1 VSDLERLL
9 KDSLRSVG
17 EGFHPS
23 DPPAARERFLRQ
35 RRGRTIGL
43 FAGGTVLAGAA
54 AALAVIAFWS
64 LGTTPERD
72 VPVASTST
80 DAVVSASID
89 VGVGSEPSGV
99 GSGAGYVWVANSG
112 SGTVSKV
119 DPATNEVEREIDMGF
134 AGAPDDVVVRTGWVW
149 VVSDAGELARIEP
162 DRGVVEPVATVGD
175 GGHLD
180 IAPGTGEDL
189 WLLETGGDA
198 YQFDGATGEELL
210 HLPGGEDP
218 TDVSTSDGT
227 VWIYDRGAGEVISYD
242 VDDGRELDRITV
254 GSSKYADLS
263 AGEGYTWFYRG
274 FDGTLLQIE
283 QETGSVLK
291 EHVLGGTF
299 GAISIGPDAVYALVV
314 DGGSSGS
321 GRGELFRFDADDS
334 TRLGKTVPLA
344 DLPFD
349 VDWGQDAIWITN
361 NSGDTVTRI
370 DLVPKGTTP
379 SPDPTPEVA
388 FAEAIFY
395 YAAGGDI
402 RAYNEDGSSEAVTDT
417 NEVETSPSVAPDG
430 SALVFQRGEGPEAK
444 ILYLP
449 LTEDAIYGP
458 PGEETVISD
467 GEAPSFGPD
476 GRLAWA
482 TLPKNGPAITHVSV
496 GTIGT
501 DDRIDIPVDSGL
513 GPFTI
518 HRIEWTSDA
527 GSLFFHASYEGD
539 TIYRA
544 DVPPPGGDASNV
556 VLEEVV
562 PIEEG
567 AAFVSPAID
576 GADALHL
583 IRLCCGTYPE
593 WGDLTTAD
601 LGVVRNGTF
610 EKTLGLD
617 DLGWEPS
624 FDVVASWAGGLDYES
639 AAGWSVADKQTWF
652 VTNQEELWLIDAESR
667 EMDNLELSGVV
678 AVEPVPGAVTD

>member
-1 VSDLERLL
+1 MSDLERLL

-17 EGFHPS
+17 EGFHPR
-23 DPPAARERFLRQ
+23 DPLAARERFLR
-35 RRGRTIGL
+35 RRRRRTIGL
-43 FAGGTVLAGAA
+43 VAGGTALAGAA
-54 AALAVIAFWS
+54 AAVAAIAFWS
-64 LGTTPERD
+64 VGTAPERD

-80 DAVVSASID
+80 DAVVSARID
-89 VGVGSEPSGV
+89 VGNGAEPSGV

-119 DPATNEVEREIDMGF
+119 DPTTNEVEQEITMDF
-134 AGAPDDVVVRTGWVW
+134 AGTPDDVVVRTGWVW

-198 YQFDGATGEELL
+198 YQIDGATGEQLM
-210 HLPGGEDP
+210 HLTGGDDV

-227 VWIYDRGAGEVISYD
+227 VWIYDRGTGEVVSYD
-242 VDDGRELDRITV
+242 AEGRELDRIAV
-254 GSSKYADLS
+254 GISKYADLS

-274 FDGTLLQIE
+274 SDGTLLQIE
-283 QETGSVLK
+283 QGSASVLK
-291 EHVLGGTF
+291 EYELGGTF

-314 DGGSSGS
+314 DGGPGGT
-321 GRGELFRFDADDS
+321 GRGELFRFDADHS
-334 TRLGKTVPLA
+334 TKLGKTVPLA

-361 NSGDTVTRI
+361 NSGDTLTRI

-388 FAEAIFY
+388 APAEVLFY

-402 RAYNEDGSSEAVTDT
+402 YAYDENGGSEPVADT
-417 NEVETSPSVAPDG
+417 KELETSPTVAPDG
-430 SALVFQRGEGPEAK
+430 KALVFQRGEGPEAE
-444 ILYLP
+444 IVYLP
-449 LTEDAIYGP
+449 LREEGAYSP
-458 PGEETVISD
+458 AREETVISD

-539 TIYRA
+539 TIFRA
-544 DVPPPGGDASNV
+544 DIPPPGGDASEV

-567 AAFVSPAID
+567 AAFVSPALD

-601 LGVVRNGTF
+601 LGVVRNGVF

-617 DLGWEPS
+617 DLGWEPT
-624 FDVVASWAGGLDYES
+624 FDIVASWAGGLDYES
-639 AAGWSVADKQTWF
+639 TAGWSVADKQTWF
-652 VTNQEELWLIDAESR
+652 VSNQEELWLIDAETR

-678 AVEPVPGAVTD
+678 SVEPVPGSGPD